1 MKAFV
6 VWVLARRYRLVLLAI
21 MSAPLLPV
29 VAAALTSLDT
39 TRRGAV
45 QGLGGA
51 LLGAA
56 GMMMLAFV
64 LGTSPAVFAPAAL
77 VTFLSGVGIGVLLNA
92 GGLTLAFQVAVLAS
106 FAVIGAVSLFA
117 SGARELFEP
126 FIAELAELFRA
137 NGATPEQ
144 IALIEG
150 PGGMVLVAGAFFSQL
165 MGALVLAYW
174 WLALA
179 AGDRR
184 FGAEFRSLKLGRLLG
199 ILATTVIVLGLV
211 FDAALVQNL
220 SALALLA
227 FVLQGL
233 AVLHAWAHAK
243 RWHSGFVAPVYVLL
257 VTPLTVVVV
266 LGLSAVGLLDNW
278 FDLRARLR
286 PQA

>member
-77 VTFLSGVGIGVLLNA
+77 VTFLSGVGIGVLLTA

-126 FIAELAELFRA
+126 FIAELAEFFRA

-174 WLALA
+174 WLTLA

>member
-39 TRRGAV
+39 ARRGATH
-45 QGLGGA
+45 GLAGA
-51 LLGAA
+51 LASAA
-56 GMMMLAFV
+56 GVMALAFV
-64 LGTSPAVFAPAAL
+64 SGASPAVFAAVAL
-77 VTFLSGVGIGVLLNA
+77 TTFLAGVGIGVLLNA
-92 GGLTLAFQVAVLAS
+92 GSLALAFQAAVLAC

-117 SGARELFEP
+117 AEARELFEP
-126 FIAELAELFRA
+126 FIAELVEVLRA
-137 NGATPEQ
+137 SNATPEQ
-144 IALIEG
+144 IELVEG
-150 PGGMVLVAGAFFSQL
+150 RGGMVLLAGAVFSQL
-165 MGALVLAYW
+165 MGALLLAYW

-243 RWHSGFVAPVYVLL
+243 RWHPGFVAPVYVLL
-257 VTPLTVVVV
+257 VTPLMVVVV
-266 LGLSAVGLLDNW
+266 LALSAIGLLDNW

-286 PQA
+286 SQA